1 MPITFVVPVNGVTF
15 DGRQAL
21 LEGLAQEEGPLP
33 VELALEPSNP
43 YDRWAVQ
50 VLVNE
55 EHVGYVPREVSQ
67 EMTVLVKRGE
77 VLETRVHR
85 LGSFTENLDGRTPE
99 RIYYLEIEVMV
110 KGVTE

>member
-15 DGRQAL
+15 DRRQEL
-21 LEGLAQEEGPLP
+21 LEGLAQKDGPLA

-55 EHVGYVPREVSQ
+55 EHVGYIPKEVSQ
-67 EMTVLVKRGE
+67 EMTLLLKRGE
-77 VLETRVHR
+77 VLETRVHC
-85 LGSFTENLDGRTPE
+85 LGSFTDKLDGRTPE

-110 KGVTE
+110 TGAAE

>member
-15 DGRQAL
+15 DGRQEL
-21 LEGLAQEEGPLP
+21 LEGLAQEEGPLS

-55 EHVGYVPREVSQ
+55 EHVGYIPREVSQ
-67 EMTVLVKRGE
+67 EMTLLVKRGE
-77 VLETRVHR
+77 VLETRVHC
-85 LGSFTENLDGRTPE
+85 LGSFTDKLDGRTPE

-110 KGVTE
+110 KGVTG